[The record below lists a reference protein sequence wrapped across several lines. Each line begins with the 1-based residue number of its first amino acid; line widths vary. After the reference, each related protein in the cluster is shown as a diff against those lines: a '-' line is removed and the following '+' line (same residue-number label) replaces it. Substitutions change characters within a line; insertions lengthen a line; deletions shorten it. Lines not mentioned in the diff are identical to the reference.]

1 MMLRYV
7 YATLLLVAVI
17 SLTGCGKTVD
27 QIVKTGQDLIG
38 IAGETYKD
46 VKDNVETAKKLVLP
60 ASPAEPTK

>member
-1 MMLRYV
+1 MTRYF
-7 YATLLLVAVI
+7 YTMLLLVAAL

-46 VKDNVETAKKLVLP
+46 VKENVETAKKLVLP